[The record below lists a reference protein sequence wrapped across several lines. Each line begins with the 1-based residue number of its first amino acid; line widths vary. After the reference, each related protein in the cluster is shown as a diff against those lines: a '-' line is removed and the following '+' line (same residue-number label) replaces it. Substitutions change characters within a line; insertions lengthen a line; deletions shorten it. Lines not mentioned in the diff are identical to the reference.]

1 MAINERPGV
10 YSSVEVSSAL
20 NGSNSGKTVGIA
32 AVSAV
37 GTKGVCKSIT
47 SYGEAVSLFGAGC
60 NLTKL
65 IKVLLMNGAAAIE
78 AVPVSVGAEAV
89 TADYIAAFAAL
100 MEKENVTIMLC
111 DSRESAVYGAMKT
124 AIEGALENCKY
135 RIGVVESAGTVAEV
149 AAKAEALNFE
159 RMVMVYP
166 AIEGSGALFGSA
178 AAALA
183 GVISAGGDPALP
195 VNGAELKG
203 MENMSRIFSDVD
215 INTLV
220 QAGVTPIESVY
231 GSPCVVRGV
240 TTRTKTAG
248 AIDTTWR
255 ELTTVLII
263 DDVIPSVRSALR
275 VKFSRVKNTAQTRG
289 AIRTQVIIELESKLK
304 KEIID
309 AYGAVTATA
318 DESDPT
324 VCNIGFEFTV
334 AHGLNRIVL
343 SARISV

>member
-20 NGSNSGKTVGIA
+20 SGSSTGKTVGIA
-32 AVSAV
+32 AVSAT
-37 GTKGVCKSIT
+37 GTKGSCSSIR
-47 SYGEAVSLFGAGC
+47 SYGEAVSLYGADC

-65 IKVLLMNGAAAIE
+65 IKILFLNGAAIIE
-78 AVPVSVGAEAV
+78 AVPVSVGAEAATV
-89 TADYIAAFAAL
+89 DYTAAFAVL
-100 MEKENVTIMLC
+100 MGKEDVTLMLC
-111 DSRESAVYGAMKT
+111 DSRTAAVHSAMKT
-124 AIEGALENCKY
+124 AIEGAAENCKY
-135 RIGVVESAGTVAEV
+135 RIGIVESGGTVAE
-149 AAKAEALNFE
+149 ASAKAVAMNYE
-159 RMVMVYP
+159 RMIMAYP
-166 AIEGSGALFGSA
+166 AIEGEGALIGSA

-183 GVISAGGDPALP
+183 GVVSVGGDPALP
-195 VNGAELKG
+195 VNGAKLDG
-203 MENMSRIFSDVD
+203 IDNFSRIFSDTE

-220 QAGVTPIESVY
+220 QAGATPIESVY
-231 GSPCVVRGV
+231 GSPCIIRGV

-248 AIDTTWR
+248 VNDTTWR

-263 DDVIPSVRSALR
+263 DNVIPSVREALR
-275 VKFSRVKNTAQTRG
+275 LKFPRVKNTAQTRG

-309 AYGAVTATA
+309 AYGAVTAVA

-324 VCNIGFEFTV
+324 VCNVGFEFTV